1 MQAHKAREMEVPDK
15 PALKDAEVTGRAPT
29 VGTNEIDQANTLT
42 ELSQPVWEAA
52 AARRLKGQLAAQSW
66 AEREAQ
72 QKAGSKPE
80 CDSDEDEIPGPER
93 LAGGPD
99 AIQAAI
105 LAERQA
111 LKENANRAAAALL
124 GKKKVSVRSGKPT
137 DVLVFKGGGMVR
149 VVRPLPGCGVRV
161 CLRLCLYVRARVRA
175 RFCCARPVCG
185 VCVPA
190 RVRACLRLCLRA
202 CACVCACVRV
212 CAASARTKRCACV
225 KEARTPLDADKEN
238 DAYWEG
244 EDETFK
250 KKMQVRARACC
261 CVVCVVLCAVGCG
274 CAARPC
280 AVTSCAAEG
289 HCLRPVGGPS
299 ACVACKGRQGRV
311 LQDCCAVLT
320 QNDLI

>member
-1 MQAHKAREMEVPDK
+1 M
-15 PALKDAEVTGRAPT
+15 
-29 VGTNEIDQANTLT
+29 
-42 ELSQPVWEAA
+42 
-52 AARRLKGQLAAQSW
+52 
-66 AEREAQ
+66 
-72 QKAGSKPE
+72 
-80 CDSDEDEIPGPER
+80 
-93 LAGGPD
+93 
-99 AIQAAI
+99 
-105 LAERQA
+105 
-111 LKENANRAAAALL
+111 
-124 GKKKVSVRSGKPT
+124 
-137 DVLVFKGGGMVR
+137 
-149 VVRPLPGCGVRV
+149 
-161 CLRLCLYVRARVRA
+161 
-175 RFCCARPVCG
+175 
-185 VCVPA
+185 
-190 RVRACLRLCLRA
+190 
-202 CACVCACVRV
+202 
-212 CAASARTKRCACV
+212 

-299 ACVACKGRQGRV
+299 AWVACKGGQGRV